1 MVYCIEGLIQVN
13 ENDSVDK
20 TIIDVYTFSRLIE
33 ILFLGLPLPQSVLV
47 RT

>member
-20 TIIDVYTFSRLIE
+20 ITIIDVHTYAF
-33 ILFLGLPLPQSVLV
+33 
-47 RT
+47 